1 MPDRRVRSGI
11 AVLAVTRQG
20 TALGAEIA
28 ATLRAEH
35 SGQPDVSVSLHTKT
49 QWKDAAPAGAQ
60 TFDGSIKERVAE
72 LFPDMETLVFVLA
85 VGATFRLVAPLL
97 GRKRDDPGVI
107 CVDDAGQYVVPVLG
121 GHQKDANSL
130 AQTIADAIGAT
141 PIVTTASD
149 AAGLPNLDLLGKALS
164 WRIEATSETLKLA
177 AAALLDGQE
186 PVVYVQQGQHT
197 PLADLPPEWP
207 RVDSLEGL
215 RGRPTPRIAATDLI
229 IDPSIEADGGPL
241 LVYRPPTL
249 VLGVG
254 CSLNALPDD
263 VEALARTTLAE
274 AGLAW
279 GSVHT
284 VATIDRRIEHPAL
297 VQLVSRT
304 AASYFPG
311 FSADELRA
319 VTDAPTPSTEV
330 QRHVGTPGVCEPA
343 AILGS
348 QGGDLIVPKQ
358 KSATAT
364 VAVARRPQTIRHEGT
379 LSLVGMG
386 PGPLDLMTPRAR
398 RAVREADLV
407 IGYRGYLDLLTDLAA
422 DGRLRP
428 YDLGQ
433 EHERASEAIR
443 AAREGYRVAL
453 VSSGDIGI
461 YGMAGLVYEILDESE
476 LGSEHGQL
484 RVEMIPG
491 ITAASSA
498 NALLGA
504 PLMLDFAAISLSDL
518 LVPWEGIRRRLT
530 AAAEGD
536 LVVVLYNPA
545 SARRRQPFE
554 EALSILR
561 ARRSPETPVGLVRE
575 AYRADQS
582 VTVTTL
588 GDLAVDQ
595 VDMRTVVVIGSARTE
610 VLNGKMVT
618 RRGYLEARA

>member
-1 MPDRRVRSGI
+1 
-11 AVLAVTRQG
+11 
-20 TALGAEIA
+20 
-28 ATLRAEH
+28 
-35 SGQPDVSVSLHTKT
+35 
-49 QWKDAAPAGAQ
+49 
-60 TFDGSIKERVAE
+60 
-72 LFPDMETLVFVLA
+72 
-85 VGATFRLVAPLL
+85 
-97 GRKRDDPGVI
+97 
-107 CVDDAGQYVVPVLG
+107 
-121 GHQKDANSL
+121 
-130 AQTIADAIGAT
+130 
-141 PIVTTASD
+141 
-149 AAGLPNLDLLGKALS
+149 
-164 WRIEATSETLKLA
+164 
-177 AAALLDGQE
+177 
-186 PVVYVQQGQHT
+186 
-197 PLADLPPEWP
+197 
-207 RVDSLEGL
+207 
-215 RGRPTPRIAATDLI
+215 
-229 IDPSIEADGGPL
+229 
-241 LVYRPPTL
+241 
-249 VLGVG
+249 
-254 CSLNALPDD
+254 
-263 VEALARTTLAE
+263 
-274 AGLAW
+274 
-279 GSVHT
+279 
-284 VATIDRRIEHPAL
+284 
-297 VQLVSRT
+297 
-304 AASYFPG
+304 
-311 FSADELRA
+311 
-319 VTDAPTPSTEV
+319 
-330 QRHVGTPGVCEPA
+330 
-343 AILGS
+343 
-348 QGGDLIVPKQ
+348 
-358 KSATAT
+358 
-364 VAVARRPQTIRHEGT
+364 
-379 LSLVGMG
+379 
-386 PGPLDLMTPRAR
+386 TPRAR

-433 EHERASEAIR
+433 EHQRASEAIR
-443 AAREGYRVAL
+443 TAREGYRVAL

-476 LGSEHGQL
+476 PGSEHGQL

-588 GDLAVDQ
+588 GDLAVGQ